1 MSKKKRF
8 LIDLRENNV
17 AESLNFSPRRKYSV
31 TNLKMNAN
39 IKTDITKWNNYNKI
53 RKLSNFC

>member
-1 MSKKKRF
+1 MSKKERF

-31 TNLKMNAN
+31 TNLKINAN

-53 RKLSNFC
+53 CKLSNFC